1 MNNINTRLFDLYLHL
16 DSNFII
22 EYAEFGERHPFKHSN
37 NLLTGKKF
45 FNLINK
51 EIVST
56 LKNGLFEKAEWKG
69 VLRISYPWNVDEDFF
84 ASISQ
89 VESGGTIVGLLLISS
104 ENSFQ
109 YEIDKQLIAKGLFDS
124 LNYFFSISSVGE
136 NSELN
141 SFFGDVLGITG
152 YTKDELTAL
161 DGSINAIVYTDDLQS
176 VLKWRNN
183 LNLNKN
189 SKNNINYRIRKKN
202 ATIIWVNEIAS
213 VKKDVKGNQKTIISL
228 YTDITDI
235 KSSEERLKLSIEEL
249 TALEASRIRFI
260 NILAHDLRAPFTS
273 ILGFAEILLNEQ
285 SLPEKDKKEYLTYI
299 YDASQNQLDFTNYLL
314 DWSRLKSGSIK
325 IEPKRLKIADIVY
338 NEVSNLTGNAVR
350 KNIEIKTDV
359 SENLFILADER
370 LIGQVFLNLINN
382 AIKYSNENS
391 MIEVNANIY
400 NEKYAEFVVKD
411 FGIGLTSEDRKKIFN
426 LEESF
431 TKEGTKGEKGTG
443 LGLALVKEIIMK
455 HNGDIWFFSEENV
468 GTEFHFIIPLA
479 SKMLLLVESDE
490 EIKETITSLIK
501 KNYNDVDLIY
511 TDNGFEALNL
521 LGEYFPV
528 LIVINGSLP
537 MMNAKQFL
545 ESAQSIFTGFNL
557 PVIVLNNK
565 NKEEINSKESTQIF
579 YLDKDFNVIE
589 LLNLLKPY
597 L

>member
-56 LKNGLFEKAEWKG
+56 LKNDLFEKAEWKG

-109 YEIDKQLIAKGLFDS
+109 YEIDKHLIVKGLFDS

-189 SKNNINYRIRKKN
+189 SKNNIIYRIRKKN

-273 ILGFAEILLNEQ
+273 ILGFSEILLNEQ

-359 SENLFILADER
+359 SENIFILADER

-400 NEKYAEFVVKD
+400 NEKYAVFVVKD

-557 PVIVLNNK
+557 PIIVLNDK
-565 NKEEINSKESTQIF
+565 NKVELNSKESTQML